1 METFNFNSLNLK
13 KIKKVIDVGCG
24 NGRHL
29 KSLGFKLTDAEIIG
43 IDQSVLEITKLNEE
57 FSASSCKNH
66 NIYRFINGDIR
77 QMEVPDNSQDLVVC
91 SEVLEHV
98 PNFETVLEECYRIL
112 KPGSVMLVSVPT
124 YFPESLCWK
133 YSKKYMQTPGG
144 HIRIFKKNFLKERFK
159 ALNLKLFKQH
169 REHALHS
176 IYWIL
181 RARNNMEESKFLKSF
196 HNLLVKQMF
205 GQAKFSYAVEKILNP
220 FFGKSECFYLRK

>member
-1 METFNFNSLNLK
+1 METFNFNLLNLK

-29 KSLGFKLTDAEIIG
+29 KSLGFKLTDSEIIG
-43 IDQSVLEITKLNEE
+43 IDQSAPEITKLNKE
-57 FSASSCKNH
+57 FDESVCKNG
-66 NIYRFINGDIR
+66 NAYKFITGDIR
-77 QMEVPDNSQDLVVC
+77 EMDVPDNSQDLVVC

-98 PNFETVLEECYRIL
+98 PNFEAVLEECYRIL
-112 KPGSVMLVSVPT
+112 KPGSVMLISVPS

-159 ALNLKLFKQH
+159 ALNLKLFKHH

-176 IYWIL
+176 IYWII
-181 RARNNMEESKFLKSF
+181 RARNNMEENNFLKSF

-205 GQAKFSYAVEKILNP
+205 GQAKFFFALEKLLNP

>member
-1 METFNFNSLNLK
+1 VETFNFSSLNLK

-29 KSLGFKLTDAEIIG
+29 KSLGFRLTDSEIVG
-43 IDQSVLEITKLNEE
+43 IDHSISEITKLNEE
-57 FSASSCKNH
+57 FSDSICKNG
-66 NIYRFINGDIR
+66 NTYRFITGDIR
-77 QMEVPDNSQDLVVC
+77 EMEIPDNSQDLVVC

-98 PNFETVLEECYRIL
+98 PNFEAVLKECYRIL
-112 KPGSVMLVSVPT
+112 KPGSVMLISVPA

-144 HIRIFKKNFLKERFK
+144 HIRIFKKNFLKERFE
-159 ALNLKLFKQH
+159 ALNLKVFKQH

-181 RARNNMEESKFLKSF
+181 RARNNMEENDFLKSF

-205 GQAKFSYAVEKILNP
+205 GQAKLSLALEKLLNP
-220 FFGKSECFYLRK
+220 LFGKSECFYLRK